1 MPCMR
6 LMTACVVL
14 LCAAEVQAERAWV
27 KDEVRINVRTGPGT
41 QYRILGVLK
50 TGDSV
55 QVLAREESWTQIQPS
70 GKESGWIPTGY
81 LAVHAPA
88 RIALAKR
95 EAEVAEL
102 REQLGKITESE
113 ATLRTKNDELSGA
126 DGEQREVITRLT
138 RENLEL
144 KAGAR
149 WPEWITGACII
160 GTGMLLGAV
169 LQRSMGR
176 RRAPRIKL

>member
-1 MPCMR
+1 M
-6 LMTACVVL
+6 L
-14 LCAAEVQAERAWV
+14 LCAAAAQAERAWV

-55 QVLAREESWTQIQPS
+55 QVLAREESWTQIEPS
-70 GKESGWIPTGY
+70 DMEPGWIPSGY
-81 LAVHAPA
+81 LAAAAPA
-88 RIALAKR
+88 RVSLAKR
-95 EAEVAEL
+95 EAEVVEL
-102 REQLGKITESE
+102 RERVEKLAKSE
-113 ATLRTKNDELSGA
+113 GELLTKNDALSGA
-126 DGEQREVITRLT
+126 DGEQRDEVTRLT

-160 GTGMLLGAV
+160 VSGMLIGAF